1 MYVLASGTAKWS
13 DDTSERTLEPGD
25 SFGEGIILGFT
36 KRSEC
41 SVVADSV
48 CQLYEVPYQEFRVA
62 FQATPDV
69 IDQMKDIMK
78 GRKSG

>member
-1 MYVLASGTAKWS
+1 MG
-13 DDTSERTLEPGD
+13 
-25 SFGEGIILGFT
+25 
-36 KRSEC
+36 
-41 SVVADSV
+41 DSV

-78 GRKSG
+78 GRKSESG